1 MLNANAARRR
11 DEYNGRAVLAW
22 NIAALARTKRLP
34 KIETLFV
41 RERKRNTWQ
50 ESNALMW
57 QWYRAQQA
65 RKAAA
70 AAVDLLDRSAR
81 RG

>member
-1 MLNANAARRR
+1 MLNAYAARRR

-34 KIETLFV
+34 KIETLFM
-41 RERKRNTWQ
+41 RERKRQTWQ

-57 QWYRAQQA
+57 QWYRAQEA
-65 RKAAA
+65 RKAAMKGA
-70 AAVDLLDRSAR
+70 QH
-81 RG
+81 G